1 MTTHLF
7 MGMVGAL
14 PITITGTGIG
24 DGIIGDTLTTHSE
37 IITDSNTS
45 LGETTTGIMAFLI
58 MDIMDTITIMDTI
71 VTMGKTDSTLTE
83 GEQYHILMA
92 LEVQDTKTLH

>member
-1 MTTHLF
+1 

-24 DGIIGDTLTTHSE
+24 DGIIGDTYTTHSE

-58 MDIMDTITIMDTI
+58 LDIIIIMDTI
-71 VTMGKTDSTLTE
+71 VTMDKTDLTLTE

>member
-7 MGMVGAL
+7 MGMAGAL

-71 VTMGKTDSTLTE
+71 VTMGKTDLTLTE

>member
-1 MTTHLF
+1 

-24 DGIIGDTLTTHSE
+24 DGIIGDTYTTHSE

-58 MDIMDTITIMDTI
+58 LDIIIIMDTI
-71 VTMGKTDSTLTE
+71 VTMDKTDLTLTE
-83 GEQYHILMA
+83 GDQYHILMD
-92 LEVQDTKTLH
+92 LEIQDT

>member
-1 MTTHLF
+1 
-7 MGMVGAL
+7 MGMAGAL

-71 VTMGKTDSTLTE
+71 VTMGKTDLTLTE

>member
-7 MGMVGAL
+7 MGMAGAL

-71 VTMGKTDSTLTE
+71 VTMDKTDLTLTE

>member
-1 MTTHLF
+1 MTTPLF

-71 VTMGKTDSTLTE
+71 VTMD
-83 GEQYHILMA
+83 
-92 LEVQDTKTLH
+92 

>member
-7 MGMVGAL
+7 MGMAGAL

-45 LGETTTGIMAFLI
+45 LGETTTGIMAFLM
-58 MDIMDTITIMDTI
+58 MDIMDTITIMDTK
-71 VTMGKTDSTLTE
+71 VTMGKTDLTLTE

>member
-7 MGMVGAL
+7 MCMVGAL

-71 VTMGKTDSTLTE
+71 VTMGKTDLTLTE

>member
-1 MTTHLF
+1 MTTHHF

-24 DGIIGDTLTTHSE
+24 DGIIGDTFTTHSE

-71 VTMGKTDSTLTE
+71 VTMDKTDLTLTE

>member
-1 MTTHLF
+1 

-71 VTMGKTDSTLTE
+71 VTMDKTDLTLTE

>member
-1 MTTHLF
+1 MTTPLF

-71 VTMGKTDSTLTE
+71 VTMGKTDLTLTE

-92 LEVQDTKTLH
+92 LEVQDPKTLP

>member
-1 MTTHLF
+1 MTTPLF
-7 MGMVGAL
+7 MGTVGAI

-71 VTMGKTDSTLTE
+71 VTMGKTDLTLTE

>member
-1 MTTHLF
+1 MTTPLF

-37 IITDSNTS
+37 IITDSNTP

-71 VTMGKTDSTLTE
+71 VTMGKTDLTLTE

>member
-1 MTTHLF
+1 

-71 VTMGKTDSTLTE
+71 VTMGKTDLTLTE

>member
-1 MTTHLF
+1 MTTPLF
-7 MGMVGAL
+7 MGMVGAI

-71 VTMGKTDSTLTE
+71 VTMGKTDLTLTE

>member
-1 MTTHLF
+1 

-24 DGIIGDTLTTHSE
+24 DGIIGDMLTTHSE

-71 VTMGKTDSTLTE
+71 VTMGKTDLTLTE

>member
-1 MTTHLF
+1 MTTPLF

-71 VTMGKTDSTLTE
+71 VTMGKTDLTLTE